1 MSIQK
6 VAAGFSAIMIFLLT
20 SGSMRSQGTKG
31 PLANVKSIKCTFSL
45 MAVGTWGD
53 KGPDVKVRPPDAANS
68 VMQFDSINT
77 DEGTAEFKNGY
88 GKYDIIVRYQEP
100 YLHFIQSF
108 LNGPLYTTTV
118 LEKKTASGKW
128 KAMHSRHEFTDFAL
142 VGFTSSPEQYY
153 GDCEILK

>member
-6 VAAGFSAIMIFLLT
+6 LVVVFSTIAAVLLV

-31 PLANVKSIKCTFSL
+31 PLANVKSIKCTFAV

-53 KGPDVKVRPPDAANS
+53 KGPDVKVRPPDSANRE
-68 VMQFDSINT
+68 MQFDSINA

-88 GKYDIIVRYQEP
+88 GKYDIIVRYQEG

-108 LNGPLYTTTV
+108 LNGPL
-118 LEKKTASGKW
+118 
-128 KAMHSRHEFTDFAL
+128 
-142 VGFTSSPEQYY
+142 
-153 GDCEILK
+153 

>member
-6 VAAGFSAIMIFLLT
+6 VALFFSAIMIFLLI
-20 SGSMRSQGTKG
+20 SGSIRAQGTKG

-45 MAVGTWGD
+45 MN
-53 KGPDVKVRPPDAANS
+53 RE
-68 VMQFDSINT
+68 MQVDSINT

-118 LEKKTASGKW
+118 LEKKAANGKW